1 MTLINPAGKSC
12 SDVGSSACCQRP
24 CCTGT
29 FRVYNVGQ
37 DTQFCPGGDE
47 GTSYMYETARAAA
60 ADGPWVAG
68 PYFITP

>member
-1 MTLINPAGKSC
+1 
-12 SDVGSSACCQRP
+12 
-24 CCTGT
+24 
-29 FRVYNVGQ
+29 VYNVGQ